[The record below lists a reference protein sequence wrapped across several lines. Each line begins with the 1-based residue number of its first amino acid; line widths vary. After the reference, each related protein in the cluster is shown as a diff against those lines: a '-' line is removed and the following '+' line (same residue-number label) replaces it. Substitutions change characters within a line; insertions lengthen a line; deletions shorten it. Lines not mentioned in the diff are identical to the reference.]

1 MGYAHTMEDANVKRR
16 VGNNPLLIEAVSSDD
31 NVNLMISNSDSE
43 QIRDI
48 EKKFGVLTN
57 CKVLVLLK

>member
-16 VGNNPLLIEAVSSDD
+16 VGNNPFHIEAVSSDD